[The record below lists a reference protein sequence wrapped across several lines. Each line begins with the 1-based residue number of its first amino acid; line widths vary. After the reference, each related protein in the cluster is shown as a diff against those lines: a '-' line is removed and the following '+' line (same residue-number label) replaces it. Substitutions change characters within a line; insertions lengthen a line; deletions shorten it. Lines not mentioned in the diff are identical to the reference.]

1 MNIEQSNSA
10 SPFQALSVE
19 WRSPLRENYVQSQTN
34 SRPGPPSPFP
44 RLHQPTRP
52 KNGLL
57 YGKYGVYQIK
67 PVCPHLYEVWLQMG
81 DEMEFIYIL
90 LQNESAEERG

>member
-1 MNIEQSNSA
+1 MYRAKLIQG
-10 SPFQALSVE
+10 QA
-19 WRSPLRENYVQSQTN
+19 
-34 SRPGPPSPFP
+34 PPVPS
-44 RLHQPTRP
+44 HVCTSKPTRP

-67 PVCPHLYEVWLQMG
+67 PVCPQLYEVWLQMG

-90 LQNESAEERG
+90 PQNESAEERG